1 MTDDR
6 PPNKRQLQAAAT
18 RERMLN
24 AAREVFE
31 ERGYRAATVGAITA
45 AADTAHGTFYL
56 YFKNKDDAFAQVMT
70 AVARQL
76 RDAQP
81 SEPGLDRWEGIEAA
95 LRGFLD
101 VFVQHPGLWRAL
113 LEGMLLSQTIEQM
126 WLEIRARF
134 VDRLAMG
141 LEREQASGAV
151 RALDVRQTALAM
163 ASMAEWYSFTH
174 LVLGAEHSNDEGIDV
189 AVSTLTDVWYHAAYG
204 TTDRTRPPSPRGP
217 GLPGGR

>member
-1 MTDDR
+1 VPDDVRVSDER

-24 AAREVFE
+24 AARVVFE

-56 YFKNKDDAFAQVMT
+56 YFKNKDDAFPQVMA
-70 AVARQL
+70 AVGAELGAAR
-76 RDAQP
+76 RAA
-81 SEPGLDRWEGIEAA
+81 SGSDRWTDIESA

-113 LEGMLLSQTIEQM
+113 LEGMLLSPSIEQM
-126 WLEIRARF
+126 WLDSRAEF
-134 VDRLAMG
+134 VERLAHG
-141 LEREQASGAV
+141 LEREQGRGEV
-151 RALDVRQTALAM
+151 RELDVRQTALAL

-174 LVLGAEHSNDEGIDV
+174 LVLGAEHASGDEIDV
-189 AVSTLTDVWYHAAYG
+189 AVGTLTDVWYHATYG
-204 TTDRTRPPSPRGP
+204 TTDRSRPGSA
-217 GLPGGR
+217 